1 MSDKVYVIVDG
12 EYSSYH
18 IVGIYST
25 RSNADAMLEHASG
38 KIEEW
43 DLDTGIDKLH
53 AGRRLTTVAI
63 RRDGSI
69 SRVSSADGI
78 DISAH
83 LNVRAYG
90 DIELVLRCWA
100 VDFAHAVHIAG
111 EARRMIIAENL
122 WPSTVQEYEEHPLR
136 GNFDAHLSAVVDR
149 AVAVVDERM
158 P

>member
-25 RSNADAMLEHASG
+25 KSNADAMLEHVSG

-53 AGRRLTTVAI
+53 AGRRLTTVCI

-69 SRVSSADGI
+69 SGVSPADGI

-83 LNVRAYG
+83 LYVRAYG
-90 DIELVLRCWA
+90 DTELELRCWA

-122 WPSTVQEYEEHPLR
+122 WPSTVQEYQEHPLR

-149 AVAVVDERM
+149 AAAVVDERM